1 MLSHGDGWVVCDN
14 LFTYSFYDL
23 RVSACSFQ
31 TRGTFPPRKTAINPQ
46 RRPARTHVPDNN
58 TPSVWQETLELY
70 VAGVLK
76 GLLAFDNATAHSY
89 TELLVRYRT
98 SFHNYSV
105 GMHYGSNLFKY
116 LDRHWINTNH
126 CETGVSPKEGVS
138 GCSLRHVLAVVAS
151 LPCLSGSLRS
161 LHVFGD
167 R

>member
-1 MLSHGDGWVVCDN
+1 MI
-14 LFTYSFYDL
+14 
-23 RVSACSFQ
+23 
-31 TRGTFPPRKTAINPQ
+31 P
-46 RRPARTHVPDNN
+46 
-58 TPSVWQETLELY
+58 QETLELY

-126 CETGVSPKEGVS
+126 CETGVSPTEGVR
-138 GCSLRHVLAVVAS
+138 GG
-151 LPCLSGSLRS
+151 GSVWMCQFLV
-161 LHVFGD
+161 HGD
-167 R
+167 ARVC

>member
-1 MLSHGDGWVVCDN
+1 MPPIPHVVSLLQLLWIQFIPLFPHHPGN
-14 LFTYSFYDL
+14 LRS
-23 RVSACSFQ
+23 
-31 TRGTFPPRKTAINPQ
+31 KTKCAPF
-46 RRPARTHVPDNN
+46 VPK
-58 TPSVWQETLELY
+58 ETLELY

-126 CETGVSPKEGVS
+126 CETGVSPKDGVRWF
-138 GCSLRHVLAVVAS
+138 LVRT
-151 LPCLSGSLRS
+151 RS
-161 LHVFGD
+161 T
-167 R
+167 